1 MYIIKNALVSISRN
15 KGRNLLIGIIVVV
28 ISCAA
33 AVTLAIRNSA
43 TSLIESYE
51 NQYEVTATIGINR
64 ENMRG
69 EMKMG
74 KDMSEE
80 DREEQ
85 KENMNDIFK
94 SASSITVEDIEE
106 YGDSDY
112 VKDYY
117 YQISVGVNSD
127 DIEKASTETSSS
139 SDSGKDGGMM
149 KPGGK
154 ENFQNISSS
163 DFTLIGYSSLSAMED
178 FISGKYSITDGEISS
193 DLEANTCVINS
204 ELASLNDI
212 EVDDE
217 ITFIDPDD
225 EDNTITLTVTGIFEE
240 TSDTSDSMGMFTS
253 SANMIITNTTVVND
267 FAEENEDMSKSVTP
281 TFILTDKTVIDSFSE
296 ELTEKGLS
304 EYLSVSTNLDQVE
317 SATSTISNVNTF
329 ATTFLV
335 ITLIIGGVVLF
346 VINMINIRERRYEIG
361 VLRTIGMK
369 KSLLTTQFICELLIV
384 SFVAL
389 LVGAGIGAVSSVSIS
404 NHLLENEI
412 ASSQEQRESINE
424 NFGRGGKD
432 GENVPTGMKQ
442 DFEKI
447 SGVTDVQAFDSID
460 AVVDIKVL
468 GQLLGLGIILT
479 LISSSASMISIQQF
493 SPLTILKERS

>member
-15 KGRNLLIGIIVVV
+15 KGRNLLIGIIVIV

-43 TSLIESYE
+43 TALIESYE

-69 EMKMG
+69 QMKM
-74 KDMSEE
+74 DRNMSEE
-80 DREEQ
+80 AREEQ

-94 SASSITVEDIEE
+94 TASSITIEDIKK
-106 YGDSDY
+106 YGDSKY

-117 YQISVGVNSD
+117 YQISIGVNSN
-127 DIEKASTETSSS
+127 DIEKASSQMSSNENFM
-139 SDSGKDGGMM
+139 GGGM
-149 KPGGK
+149 KPGGR

-178 FISGKYSITDGEISS
+178 FISGKYSITDGEISE
-193 DLEANTCVINS
+193 DLEKNCVINS
-204 ELASLNDI
+204 ELATLNDI

-217 ITFIDPDD
+217 ITFVDPDD

-240 TSDTSDSMGMFTS
+240 TSDISESMGMFTS
-253 SANMIITNTTVVND
+253 SANMIITNTNVV
-267 FAEENEDMSKSVTP
+267 EELTKENEEMNKSITP
-281 TFILTDKTVIDSFSE
+281 TFILKDKTIIEAFNE
-296 ELTEKGLS
+296 ELTSKGLS
-304 EYLSVSTNLDQVE
+304 EYLSVSTNLEQVE
-317 SATSTISNVNTF
+317 NATSTISNVNTF

-384 SFVAL
+384 SFIAL
-389 LVGAGIGAVSSVSIS
+389 LIGAGIGATSSVSIS
-404 NHLLENEI
+404 NYLLENEI
-412 ASSQEQRESINE
+412 SSSQEQRQNIND
-424 NFGRGGKD
+424 NFGRGGLNEEFK
-432 GENVPTGMKQ
+432 EMKPE
-442 DFEKI
+442 FEKI
-447 SGVTDVQAFDSID
+447 SGVADVQAFDSID
-460 AVVDIKVL
+460 AVVNIKVL
-468 GQLLGLGIILT
+468 GQLLGLGIVLT
-479 LISSSASMISIQQF
+479 LISSSASMISIQKF

>member
-43 TSLIESYE
+43 ASLIESYE
-51 NQYEVTATIGINR
+51 NQYEVTATLGINR

-69 EMKMG
+69 QMQMNR
-74 KDMSEE
+74 DMSEA
-80 DREEQ
+80 DRENQ
-85 KENMNDIFK
+85 KENMAEIFK
-94 SASSITVEDIEE
+94 SASSITVENIEN
-106 YGDSDY
+106 YGDSEY

-117 YQISVGVNSD
+117 YQISVGANSD
-127 DIEKASTETSSS
+127 DIEKASTEMGNNQEGSST
-139 SDSGKDGGMM
+139 GGGMM

-178 FISGKYSITDGEISS
+178 FINGKYSITDGEIS
-193 DLEANTCVINS
+193 DNLEEHTCVINS

-212 EVDDE
+212 KVNDE
-217 ITFIDPDD
+217 ITFTDPEN
-225 EDNTITLTVTGIFEE
+225 EDNTITLTVTGIYEE
-240 TSDTSDSMGMFTS
+240 LSNTSESMGMFTS
-253 SANMIITNTTVVND
+253 SANIIITNTTVV
-267 FAEENEDMSKSVTP
+267 ESLTVQNEDMNKSITP
-281 TFILTDKTVIDSFSE
+281 TFILKDKTVIDSFSE
-296 ELTEKGLS
+296 ELTTKGLS

-317 SATSTISNVNTF
+317 NATSTISNVNTF

-346 VINMINIRERRYEIG
+346 VINMINIRERKYEIG

-369 KSLLTTQFICELLIV
+369 KSLLTTQFIFELLIV

-389 LVGAGIGAVSSVSIS
+389 LIGAGIGAASSVSIS
-404 NHLLENEI
+404 NYLLENEI
-412 ASSQEQRESINE
+412 SNSKEQRESINQ
-424 NFGRGGKD
+424 NFGRGGQ
-432 GENVPTGMKQ
+432 ENMSSGIKE

-447 SGVTDVQAFDSID
+447 SGVADVQAFDSID

-468 GQLLGLGIILT
+468 GQLLALGIILT
-479 LISSSASMISIQQF
+479 LVSSSASMISIQKF